1 MARLIDADALIE
13 LIQKDI
19 EKTASFMNTA
29 EKYDGSFEKLYGQLN
44 TLKNYKSIISDLPTT
59 YDVEKV
65 VAELETKDELIK
77 VLSTKLLQTEFGICY
92 MCKNPMKNITLD
104 GTNNG
109 CDGQCNTLEKYT
121 VDDFLKKIIFE
132 LEVRKGGV
140 E

>member
-1 MARLIDADALIE
+1 MGRLIDADAFIE
-13 LIQKDI
+13 YVNRRFDLCSDELRMMI
-19 EKTASFMNTA
+19 EEQPTA
-29 EKYDGSFEKLYGQLN
+29 
-44 TLKNYKSIISDLPTT
+44 

-121 VDDFLKKIIFE
+121 VDDFLKKIISE
-132 LEVRKGGV
+132 LEVMKVGGAK
-140 E
+140 

>member
-44 TLKNYKSIISDLPTT
+44 TLRNYKSIISDLQTA
-59 YDVEKV
+59 YDIEKV
-65 VAELETKDELIK
+65 VAELEEYKKQWLDAD
-77 VLSTKLLQTEFGICY
+77 Y
-92 MCKNPMKNITLD
+92 LD
-104 GTNNG
+104 G
-109 CDGQCNTLEKYT
+109 
-121 VDDFLKKIIFE
+121 VDEIINI
-132 LEVRKGGV
+132 VRKGGV